1 MKKYFERC
9 LTLYPT
15 TGFTL
20 FFVGLIPANKF
31 IRKKEIIIMGNT
43 ETVKNVKTISTEEL
57 AKRLQQNEKFEFWN
71 VLTDEYFQNKLI
83 KGSRR
88 VALDLIGRETA
99 NTNLPKDT
107 EIIVYCAGP
116 NCPQSGMAAEKLQ
129 TLGYTN
135 VTAYEGGIEEWEAA
149 GLEIEQEKA
158 KSSCC
163 H

>member
-1 MKKYFERC
+1 
-9 LTLYPT
+9 
-15 TGFTL
+15 
-20 FFVGLIPANKF
+20 
-31 IRKKEIIIMGNT
+31 MGNT

-57 AKRLQQNEKFEFWN
+57 AKRLQQNGNFEFWN

-107 EIIVYCAGP
+107 EIIVYCSGP
-116 NCPQSGMAAEKLQ
+116 NCPQSGTAAEKLQ

-135 VTAYEGGIEEWEAA
+135 VTSYEGGIEEWEAA
-149 GLEIEQEKA
+149 GLEIEQEKTTA
-158 KSSCC
+158 SCC